1 MHHQDS
7 ESSMTALMYTAQGED
22 EETVKT
28 LLELGADPNIKD
40 YSHMTPYMY
49 AIIMGNENIAKLLDP
64 KK

>member
-1 MHHQDS
+1 
-7 ESSMTALMYTAQGED
+7 MTALMYTAQGED